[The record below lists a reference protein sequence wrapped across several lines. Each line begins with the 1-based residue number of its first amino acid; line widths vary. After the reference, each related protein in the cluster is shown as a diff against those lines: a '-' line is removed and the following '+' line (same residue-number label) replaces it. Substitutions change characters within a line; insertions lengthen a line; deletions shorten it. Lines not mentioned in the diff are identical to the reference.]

1 MAKGKNYREFGIG
14 EDIFKG
20 SLWMCL
26 KWIVESLIIKGRRNV
41 DLYKERTCGK
51 VGYVKAKS
59 FDKL

>member
-1 MAKGKNYREFGIG
+1 
-14 EDIFKG
+14 
-20 SLWMCL
+20 MCL